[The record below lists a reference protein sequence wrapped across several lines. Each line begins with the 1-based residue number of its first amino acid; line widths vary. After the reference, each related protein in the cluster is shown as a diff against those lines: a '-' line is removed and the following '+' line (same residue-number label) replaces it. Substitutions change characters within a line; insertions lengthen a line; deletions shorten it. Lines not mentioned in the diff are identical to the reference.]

1 MKNKSDKPV
10 KAVECTIVSED
21 NSNRILDC
29 DFFHRDRLIV
39 AKELAGKLI
48 VRKLPS
54 GETVKVRIA
63 ETEAYGGE
71 EDKACHAS
79 KGRTPRTEIL
89 YGRAG
94 IIYVYLCY
102 GMHWLMNIITGEEGH
117 PEGVLL
123 RAGEGKLN
131 GPAKLTKAIG
141 VDKSFNGQSI
151 CGNEEIRIEDDGKS
165 FEITAAPRVG
175 IDYAGEEWKNKPWRF
190 IIKEK

>member
-1 MKNKSDKPV
+1 MNGNSGGVAV
-10 KAVECTIVSED
+10 K
-21 NSNRILDC
+21 ILDY
-29 DFFHRDRLIV
+29 DFFHRDRLVV
-39 AKELAGKLI
+39 AKELAGKI
-48 VRKLPS
+48 VARRLPN
-54 GETVKVRIA
+54 GDIIRVRVT

-79 KGRTPRTEIL
+79 KGRTPRTRLL

-123 RAGEGKLN
+123 RAGEGKYN

-141 VDKSFNGQSI
+141 VDGGFNGASI
-151 CGNEEIRIEDDGKS
+151 CDNSNIWIEDDGKR
-165 FEITAAPRVG
+165 FEIFTAPRVG
-175 IDYAGEEWKNKPWRF
+175 INYAGEEWKNKPWRF
-190 IIKEK
+190 IIR

>member
-1 MKNKSDKPV
+1 MNK
-10 KAVECTIVSED
+10 
-21 NSNRILDC
+21 RLDY

-39 AKELAGKLI
+39 ARELAGKI
-48 VRKLPS
+48 IARKLPD
-54 GETVKVRIA
+54 GEIIRLRIA

-79 KGRTPRTEIL
+79 KGRTQRTELL
-89 YGRAG
+89 YGKAG

-123 RAGEGKLN
+123 RAGEGKFN
-131 GPAKLTKAIG
+131 GPAKLTKAVG
-141 VDKSFNGQSI
+141 VDKRFNGLSI
-151 CGNEEIRIEDDGKS
+151 CGNEEIWIEDDGKE
-165 FEITAAPRVG
+165 FELLTAPRVG

-190 IIKEK
+190 IIKEIK

>member
-1 MKNKSDKPV
+1 MN
-10 KAVECTIVSED
+10 TIL
-21 NSNRILDC
+21 NY

-48 VRKLPS
+48 VRKFDN
-54 GETVKVRIA
+54 GETVKIRIA

-79 KGRTPRTEIL
+79 KGRTPRTELL
-89 YGRAG
+89 YGKAG

-102 GMHWLMNIITGEEGH
+102 GMHWLMNIITGDEGH

-141 VDKSFNGQSI
+141 VNKHFNGQPI
-151 CGNEEIRIEDDGKS
+151 FGNEEIWVEDDGKE
-165 FEITAAPRVG
+165 FELTTAPRVG

-190 IIKEK
+190 IIRQ